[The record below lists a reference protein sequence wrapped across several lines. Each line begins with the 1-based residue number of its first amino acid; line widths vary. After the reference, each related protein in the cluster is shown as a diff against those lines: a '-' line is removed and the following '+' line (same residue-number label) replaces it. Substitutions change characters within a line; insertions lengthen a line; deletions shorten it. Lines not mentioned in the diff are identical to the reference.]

1 MNLHFQH
8 KIQFML
14 FRIEG
19 VESVVAFMHDK
30 AFKLLGGYKHNCI
43 AQSIEKYIYNL
54 RSLTINETKPISF
67 NKTRKITK
75 AYWQFE
81 RFLSDS

>member
-43 AQSIEKYIYNL
+43 AQSIEKYIYKFRL
-54 RSLTINETKPISF
+54 LIIYKTI
-67 NKTRKITK
+67 
-75 AYWQFE
+75 
-81 RFLSDS
+81 